1 MTGRPEPSPKE
12 RQNAYLMLS
21 VAALFLASNH
31 VIGRAVHETVPALGL
46 SFWRWL
52 IAGLCLLPIVIPAR
66 AAITR
71 VFRQQWKEFFLLGA
85 LVVGAT
91 AAILVALKYTTA
103 TNVALINATQPT
115 LTVLLSWLF
124 YGVKLTRRQ
133 VVGILVS
140 FLGVVVMISQGKLA
154 LLASLDVNTGDLI
167 ALVSMLGFSGYAVRY
182 VRTPHGLP
190 TTHALF
196 LIIVCGCLLLLPFYL
211 GETVLIKP
219 VPVSA
224 ESIGAILATAFLV
237 SLGAMIFWNRGNA
250 LVGANRASIFINLI
264 PVFAAIMAFGLLGEQ
279 FRLYHLAGL
288 ALIFSGVWL
297 VVGRR

>member
-211 GETVLIKP
+211 GETVLIKS